1 MVQMKKVAMV
11 ACVKAKRD
19 EPSPASRL
27 YESTWFRKARAY
39 AETKADTWRILSA
52 KHGVLDPREV
62 IAPYDTSLHDFP
74 ASKRREW
81 ADGVVKSLDRL
92 LDSGD
97 EVIILA
103 GRRYREYLTGPLRER
118 GCEVSVPM
126 EGLGIGEQLQF
137 LSEALD

>member
-1 MVQMKKVAMV
+1 MKEVALV

-62 IAPYDTSLHDFP
+62 IAPYDTSLVDFS

-81 ADGVVKSLDRL
+81 ADGVLKSLDGF
-92 LDSGD
+92 LDSAD

-118 GCEVSVPM
+118 DYKVSVPM

-137 LSEALD
+137 LTEALD

>member
-1 MVQMKKVAMV
+1 MKKIALV

-19 EPSPASRL
+19 EPSHASRL
-27 YESTWFRKARAY
+27 YDSTWFRKARAY

-52 KHGVLDPREV
+52 KHGVLHPDKV
-62 IAPYDTSLHDFP
+62 IDPYDMSLHDFP

-81 ADGVVKSLDRL
+81 ADGVVKSLDGL
-92 LDSGD
+92 LGSDD

-118 GCEVSVPM
+118 GYEVSVPM